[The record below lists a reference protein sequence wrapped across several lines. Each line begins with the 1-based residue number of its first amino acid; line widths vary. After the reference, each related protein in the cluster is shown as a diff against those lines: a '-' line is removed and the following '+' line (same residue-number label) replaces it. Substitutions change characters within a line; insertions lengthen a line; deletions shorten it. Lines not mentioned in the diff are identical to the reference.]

1 MTLLLTLLWP
11 ALAAALL
18 LGGLVGAFAGLPRD
32 RGTMAAGAII
42 ATIAALLSGLAV
54 IGPVGGRAGLWI
66 EIAAFC
72 LDAYLVGCLIGA
84 VIWRR
89 SEAQG
94 V

>member
-1 MTLLLTLLWP
+1 MTLLVTLLWP
-11 ALAAALL
+11 ALAAAFL

-32 RGTMAAGAII
+32 RGTMAAGVIL
-42 ATIAALLSGLAV
+42 ATVAVVLSGLAA
-54 IGPVGGRAGLWI
+54 IGPIGGRAGLWI

-72 LDAYLVGCLIGA
+72 LDAYLIGCLAGA

-89 SEAQG
+89 PKVQG